1 MKRLSL
7 CMIIFCIISTGCSDD
22 KESGATC
29 GNGIIEGSEACDQTN
44 FNGATCESLGL
55 GTGQLICTNAC
66 EINDSGCQNGLQQPQ
81 CGNAIRE
88 GDEKCDSN
96 DFGGAT
102 CETLGLGSGTLQCT
116 SLCTLDTTGCEKSP
130 KSGECGNGTREAKEQ
145 CDGSDFGTITCEN
158 LGLGAGNLVCTETC
172 TIDTSKC
179 EMSHQIPKCSNGI
192 REGQEECDGKD
203 FGDASCE
210 SLGKGT
216 GNLKC
221 TNTCTIDTTECV
233 SVPPAGCGDG
243 AKSDQ
248 EECDGQDFGDATCE
262 SLGEGTGNLRC
273 TETCTIDTTECVA
286 VPPAGCGDGAKN
298 GEEECDDKD
307 FGGATCETLGLG
319 VGTLKCTETCAID
332 KSDCKKPVECG
343 DGVREGKEEC
353 DGEDFGDAT
362 CKSIVPDKPFGRLGC
377 TQECKIAAI
386 FCGKSDLGLQA
397 PIPDSESTDAQ
408 CSNGLND
415 FHTQNKDGSEAKFF
429 DCANNQCN
437 HSPQVQVCHATE
449 NSDAACSDGL
459 DNQNG
464 SGLHG
469 YFKEKYNGL
478 VDCADPSCFKNWRV
492 TVCKEEAPRWELGAD
507 CEDGKDNDGDGLKD
521 CEDPDCLH
529 AGSSKCDLGTRKRI
543 LFDNAH
549 HQLAGGVDWII
560 DITGRHPWPSMPKAE
575 SEWHGSLSSW
585 ALDLM
590 KTGDYIVETLP
601 ADRTLT
607 WKDDKNAQDLSQ
619 YQILV
624 IAEPSSKITDNEAKA
639 VFNFVQN
646 GGSLLMVANHEGAD
660 RDANGY
666 DSVRAFN
673 EMIAAMPGA
682 KSKEDN
688 PFGFYVLPGAFSNN
702 SKTKPA
708 EGAEPTIIENRA
720 GKIQSTGMYGAA
732 GFQIVNAELAKA
744 FLTEMNSSE
753 IFALTAIVGKGR
765 IVAIGDSA
773 ILGDGTNFLG
783 LKLTAE
789 NGYVDTKLDNRILFL
804 NAIDWLAG
812 IHP

>member
-1 MKRLSL
+1 
-7 CMIIFCIISTGCSDD
+7 MIVFCIISNGCSDD

-44 FNGATCESLGL
+44 FGGATCESLGL
-55 GTGQLICTNAC
+55 GSGQLICTNAC
-66 EINDSGCQNGLQQPQ
+66 EISHSGCQNGQQSQ
-81 CGNAIRE
+81 CGNAVRE
-88 GDEKCDSN
+88 GDEKCDGN

-102 CETLGLGSGTLQCT
+102 CESLGMGAGTLACT
-116 SLCTLDTTGCEKSP
+116 SMCTLDMTGCENSP

-145 CDGSDFGTITCEN
+145 CDGSDFGTITCKN
-158 LGLGAGNLVCTETC
+158 LGLGEGDLLCTETC

-192 REGQEECDGKD
+192 REGQEECDGED
-203 FGDASCE
+203 FG
-210 SLGKGT
+210 G
-216 GNLKC
+216 
-221 TNTCTIDTTECV
+221 
-233 SVPPAGCGDG
+233 
-243 AKSDQ
+243 
-248 EECDGQDFGDATCE
+248 ATCE

-273 TETCTIDTTECVA
+273 TQSCTIDTTECVA
-286 VPPAGCGDGAKN
+286 VPPAGCGDGAKSDQ
-298 GEEECDDKD
+298 EECDDKD

-332 KSDCKKPVECG
+332 NSDCKKPVVCG
-343 DGVREGKEEC
+343 NGVREDKEEC

-362 CKSIVPDKPFGRLGC
+362 CKSVVPDKPFGRLGC

-415 FHTQNKDGSEAKFF
+415 FHTQNKDGSESKWF
-429 DCANNQCN
+429 DCSNNQCN
-437 HSPQVQVCHATE
+437 HSPLVQVCHATE
-449 NSDAACSDGL
+449 NSDATCSDGQ
-459 DNQNG
+459 DNRNG

-492 TVCKEEAPRWELGAD
+492 TVCKEEAPQWELGAD

-560 DITGRHPWPSMPKAE
+560 DITGRHPWPSMPKDE
-575 SEWHGSLSSW
+575 SEWHGSLSSL

-607 WKDDKNAQDLSQ
+607 WKDDKNTQDLSQ
-619 YQILV
+619 YHILV
-624 IAEPSSKITDNEAKA
+624 LPEPSSKITNDEANA

-660 RDANGY
+660 RDGNGY
-666 DSVRAFN
+666 DSVRALN
-673 EMIAAMPGA
+673 EMLAAMPGA

-732 GFQIVNAELAKA
+732 GFQIVNAEMAKS
-744 FLTEMNSSE
+744 FLTEINSTES
-753 IFALTAIVGKGR
+753 FALTAIVGKGR